1 MTKQIPFL
9 EELRQELLDR
19 GPDAPFVSH
28 PDSPSPRPR
37 RTLAIAMV
45 SFVGTLLLGTVAW
58 LVASMGSEP
67 ADGDPLDQ
75 FVWDLAISL
84 PAPEN
89 STEFLTALEEIPG
102 VASVVEYFPDLTVL
116 YPLPAS
122 DSPTSPVVVTTVS
135 VPDELAPIT
144 TALVLVTIDDT
155 ADASDVANRVGS
167 TFGVYHITFSSG
179 IASSK
184 ADEFWDQMSTGAEEL
199 EDDPLFLQPPPGP
212 EPLFDTSGLG
222 EEIVLI
228 PATPDDPPPDFVLE
242 RTAEG
247 EERGRPLVDFDRP
260 LVNIGT
266 VAEMDA
272 TMVIYGTS
280 DGGYCQAVLEGSG
293 WGSSCGDF
301 TNELF
306 GVTGAGTSLGGG
318 YAEVRIPIESAVVQ
332 FSTDDDAPFW
342 QRPVAG
348 HALFPFE
355 TGPIAMFRV
364 TAFDQDGDV
373 IGEWVTDY

>member
-1 MTKQIPFL
+1 M
-9 EELRQELLDR
+9 
-19 GPDAPFVSH
+19 
-28 PDSPSPRPR
+28 
-37 RTLAIAMV
+37 
-45 SFVGTLLLGTVAW
+45 
-58 LVASMGSEP
+58 
-67 ADGDPLDQ
+67 
-75 FVWDLAISL
+75 
-84 PAPEN
+84 
-89 STEFLTALEEIPG
+89 
-102 VASVVEYFPDLTVL
+102 VVEYFPDLTVL
-116 YPLPAS
+116 YPLPGS
-122 DSPTSPVVVTTVS
+122 DTATSSAVVTTVS
-135 VPDELAPIT
+135 GVPDELAPIT
-144 TALVLVTIDDT
+144 TALALVTIDDT

-167 TFGVYHITFSSG
+167 TFGVYHIRFSSG

-184 ADEFWDQMSTGAEEL
+184 AEEFWDQMSTGAEEL
-199 EDDPLFLQPPPGP
+199 DDDPLFLQPPLGP

-228 PATPDDPPPDFVLE
+228 PATPEDPVPDFILE
-242 RTAEG
+242 GTAEG
-247 EERGRPLVDFDRP
+247 DERGRPVVDFDRP

-280 DGGYCQAVLEGSG
+280 DGGYCQAVTKGSG

-301 TNELF
+301 TSELF
-306 GVTGAGTSLGGG
+306 GVTGGGTRLEGG
-318 YAEVRIPIESAVVQ
+318 YAEVRVPIESAVVQ
-332 FSTDDDAPFW
+332 FSTDDDAPSW

-355 TGPIAMFRV
+355 SGPIAMFRV

>member
-1 MTKQIPFL
+1 
-9 EELRQELLDR
+9 
-19 GPDAPFVSH
+19 
-28 PDSPSPRPR
+28 
-37 RTLAIAMV
+37 
-45 SFVGTLLLGTVAW
+45 
-58 LVASMGSEP
+58 MGSEP

-102 VASVVEYFPDLTVL
+102 VL

-144 TALVLVTIDDT
+144 TALVLVTIHDT

-199 EDDPLFLQPPPGP
+199 DDDPLFLQPPPGP

-222 EEIVLI
+222 QEIVLV
-228 PATPDDPPPDFVLE
+228 PATPDDPLPDVVLE
-242 RTAEG
+242 GTAEG
-247 EERGRPLVDFDRP
+247 EERGRPVVDFDRP

-280 DGGYCQAVLEGSG
+280 DGGYCQAVLGGSG

-306 GVTGAGTSLGGG
+306 GVTGAGTRLEGG
-318 YAEVRIPIESAVVQ
+318 YAEVRVPIESAVVQ